1 MADTVYINVAP
12 DFNIHAFA
20 AQLAEKYRMEGFNV
34 TVADFNGAQVITF
47 DKNTGGINMLLGLGQ
62 GIKATCMYQNGVLS
76 INFSDGDWTGKIIGL
91 VVGWFLCLIPFITA
105 IVGCF
110 KQVQLP
116 KDIGNDAMLICSSMN
131 QQPFDPE
138 QAPYQPQQPPYQ
150 QPQEPYQQAPY
161 QQPYQQPQQPP
172 QDQQQPPQ
180 DPGTENHNM

>member
-116 KDIGNDAMLICSSMN
+116 KNIGNDAMLICSSMN

-150 QPQEPYQQAPY
+150 QA
-161 QQPYQQPQQPP
+161 P
-172 QDQQQPPQ
+172 QDQQTYQPPYQPPQ
-180 DPGTENHNM
+180 DPGSENQNM